1 MANKNTPG
9 YPETAVSRFIAYLR
23 RRKMSHRTINAY
35 VSDVTSFLQTKGQGQ
50 IPDVSSL
57 MAVQAKDLEDY
68 LQGLARSGLNY
79 ASVRRA
85 SCALK
90 NFFLFL
96 LDQGVVSGNPA
107 ALVTVRPTKQLRH
120 SPDQILSIF
129 GYLARKQSSAEDSD
143 IVRYQ
148 RDELILLL
156 MTFYGVPQYRLCE
169 LKLSSI
175 EASRKHVSLVFS
187 TKSTIQ
193 LHLTVLRKLRTYLER
208 RKSNSEFIFL
218 ESFSEE
224 PIHRRTIRQA
234 LNELN
239 AALHLNCTSNSL
251 RDTCAHLQQHPE
263 IREALIRQV
272 LTHGSMHEFG
282 GSANA

>member
-1 MANKNTPG
+1 
-9 YPETAVSRFIAYLR
+9 
-23 RRKMSHRTINAY
+23 MSQRTINAY
-35 VSDVTSFLQTKGQGQ
+35 ASDVTGFLQTTGRGP

-57 MAVQAKDLEDY
+57 VAVQTKDLEDY

-107 ALVTVRPTKQLRH
+107 ALVTVRPTKQSPH

-129 GYLARKQSSAEDSD
+129 SYLARRQYSGEDSD

-156 MTFYGVPQYRLCE
+156 MIFYGVPQYRLCE
-169 LKLSSI
+169 LKLSSF
-175 EASRKHVSLVFS
+175 EATRKSVSLVFS
-187 TKSTIQ
+187 TKSTIR
-193 LHLTVLRKLRTYLER
+193 LHLTMLRKLRNYLER
-208 RKSNSEFIFL
+208 RKTNSEFIFL

-224 PIHRRTIRQA
+224 PIHRRTIRHA

-239 AALHLNCTSNSL
+239 ASLHLNCTPISL
-251 RDTCAHLQQHPE
+251 RDTCTYLQQHPE

>member
-1 MANKNTPG
+1 
-9 YPETAVSRFIAYLR
+9 
-23 RRKMSHRTINAY
+23 MSQRTINAY
-35 VSDVTSFLQTKGQGQ
+35 ASDICGFLQVTGRGTM
-50 IPDVSSL
+50 PDVGSL
-57 MAVQAKDLEDY
+57 VAVHTKDLEDY

-107 ALVTVRPTKQLRH
+107 ALVSVRPTKQSRH

-129 GYLARKQSSAEDSD
+129 SYLARRQSSGEDAD

-156 MTFYGVPQYRLCE
+156 MTFYGVPQYRLCQ
-169 LKLSSI
+169 LKLSAI
-175 EASRKHVSLVFS
+175 EATRKSVSLVFS

-193 LHLTVLRKLRTYLER
+193 LHLTVLRKLRNYLER

-224 PIHRRTIRQA
+224 PIHRRTIRHA

-239 AALHLNCTSNSL
+239 AALHLNCTPNSL
-251 RDTCAHLQQHPE
+251 RDTCTYLQQHPE
-263 IREALIRQV
+263 IREALISQV

-282 GSANA
+282 GSTNA

>member
-1 MANKNTPG
+1 MANKGTSS
-9 YPETAVSRFIAYLR
+9 YPETAISGFITYLR
-23 RRKMSHRTINAY
+23 RRKMSQRTINAY
-35 VSDVTSFLQTKGQGQ
+35 TSDVNGFLQTTGRGQ

-57 MAVQAKDLEDY
+57 AAVQTKDLEDY

-96 LDQGVVSGNPA
+96 LGQGVVSANPA
-107 ALVTVRPTKQLRH
+107 ALVTVRPSRQSPH
-120 SPDQILSIF
+120 SADQILSIF
-129 GYLARKQSSAEDSD
+129 NHLAKRQSSGEDSD
-143 IVRYQ
+143 VVRYQ

-187 TKSTIQ
+187 TKSTIR
-193 LHLTVLRKLRTYLER
+193 LHLTVLRKLRNYLER
-208 RKSNSEFIFL
+208 RKSTSEFIFL

-239 AALHLNCTSNSL
+239 AALHLNCTPKSL
-251 RDTCAHLQQHPE
+251 RDTFTYLQQHPE

-272 LTHGSMHEFG
+272 LTHGSIHEFG